1 MFRQLLFI
9 LDYYRIFAS
18 WSFGVNIIIAIMNP
32 TIFLALAT
40 KLFLTFLL
48 WYLVTDIPV
57 KKRFLNKRNIVI
69 SNGKLFSILF
79 LIDSLVTIPFIIL
92 IKGFI

>member
-1 MFRQLLFI
+1 
-9 LDYYRIFAS
+9 
-18 WSFGVNIIIAIMNP
+18 MNP
-32 TIFLALAT
+32 TIFLALTT

-48 WYLVTDIPV
+48 WYLATDIRA
-57 KKRFLNKRNIVI
+57 KKRFLNKENIVV